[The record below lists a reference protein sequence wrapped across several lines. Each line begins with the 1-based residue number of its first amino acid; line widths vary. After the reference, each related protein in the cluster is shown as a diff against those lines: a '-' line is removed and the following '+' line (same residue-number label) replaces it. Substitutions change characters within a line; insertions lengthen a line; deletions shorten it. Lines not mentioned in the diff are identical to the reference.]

1 MSNLDLLVGVLETR
15 GHDNRQFTLFLVAYV
30 FSNIDCG
37 VILSCDTDGK
47 LKIASN
53 LIIVITTLRV
63 RKGHPLMQ
71 KRMILLEIYP
81 WYVEITEAYNGIF
94 EEPFVKDTYRYI
106 SLLNFLF
113 FLWKDIKK
121 SKLTTFLGSKKIC
134 SFHKHKTL
142 APPIPFFADVYFF
155 FPKTSTSI
163 NGSIVCPG
171 CVLNWHAYSMNT

>member
-1 MSNLDLLVGVLETR
+1 LIGELETR

-81 WYVEITEAYNGIF
+81 
-94 EEPFVKDTYRYI
+94 
-106 SLLNFLF
+106 
-113 FLWKDIKK
+113 
-121 SKLTTFLGSKKIC
+121 
-134 SFHKHKTL
+134 
-142 APPIPFFADVYFF
+142 
-155 FPKTSTSI
+155 
-163 NGSIVCPG
+163 
-171 CVLNWHAYSMNT
+171 